1 MREILFRGKD
11 KELGIWRLGSLHVDS
26 LYEKTRYYINPR
38 ISVDNPVY
46 IEVDED
52 SIGQLTDSK
61 TVAGEKIFEGM
72 TVHQIGTVT
81 GDDTDFT
88 GEVEML
94 EGCWVITNHKDN
106 AIPLWS
112 ETAENRIIS
121 HN

>member
-11 KELGIWRLGSLHVDS
+11 EFGVWKVGSLHVDS
-26 LYEKTRYYINPR
+26 LCEKTRYYINSR
-38 ISVDNPVY
+38 ISMNNPNFT
-46 IEVDED
+46 EVDEK
-52 SIGQLTDSK
+52 SVGQFTEFNDIDR
-61 TVAGEKIFEGM
+61 TMIFEGM
-72 TVHQIGTVT
+72 TVNQKGIVT

-112 ETAENRIIS
+112 ETAENKIL
-121 HN
+121 NYN